1 MPSHAVA
8 ERVLDLPSF
17 KRELRKLTLV
27 SVAEQFPMLTVNAGI
42 NDASFDLDYLLE
54 CASVLAH
61 SDRGTA
67 QDAALRVAHFV
78 LSRTTASEGQK
89 AAAAIVLDVLTNRPA
104 LSLAVKRQL
113 VAADVLEHVPPPLLL
128 DALRREVEFSIADA
142 ATGELSMLNRFQ
154 MKVYRSVEDVQ
165 WVSVSAPTSSGKSFI
180 LERAVRDAL
189 MAGTARRIVYIVPT
203 RALVQEVEL
212 DFREKLATITPP
224 PLITS
229 VPQLPPHDENAA
241 IVLIFTQERLQLL
254 LTDLPNFA
262 PDMVVVDEAQ
272 KIGDGARGVLLEQ
285 VLDEVA
291 RRAPS
296 VRIVFASPMTE
307 NPEVLLEH
315 APASAQTLPVSSE
328 QVAVNQNLLW
338 VSQVKGKPLSWTI
351 ELCLGD
357 EIVPLGTFTL
367 PHKPAPESKRLPFVA
382 AALGVG
388 GGNLVYVKGAAD
400 AEDVARLLAAHFRDQ
415 KSDDA
420 ERTALRDLARKTIH
434 EDYALAETVPFGVAF
449 HYGNMPLIIR
459 SEIERL
465 FRAGKLRY
473 LVCTSTLIEGVNLP
487 ATSIFV
493 RGPQKGVGKPMN
505 EIDFWNL
512 AGRAGRQGKEF
523 QGNIIC
529 VDARVPGVWKSPPPT
544 YRRRY
549 VIERNTRRVLTKR
562 GDALVDYIVGG
573 TPRSTAREY
582 DELESAFVYVLGEH
596 LRYGGLV
603 NSPKVA
609 NLDAE
614 FVARLQQVC
623 ADAYATVDLPA
634 ELLSRNP
641 GVSPLAQQN
650 LLTYFRGKGDIE
662 ESIPADPA
670 SADAVDSYLRVVGIT
685 SQYPSGDPQQLNYP
699 RAILVVNWMRGFALA
714 RLISAAWKYYE
725 PKGEKLAAIIR
736 RTMAEIEEY
745 ARFRFAK
752 YSACYVDVLRFHLA
766 EINRPDLIAD
776 IPRLNIWLEFG
787 TSIVTQLS
795 LIGLGLSRTS
805 AIELSRLIPEDNLEM
820 DAVLQRL
827 REMNLEGTNLSP
839 IIVSEVRRTLGVAK
853 GA

>member
-1 MPSHAVA
+1 MPDEGGVA
-8 ERVLDLPSF
+8 ARLLDLPCF
-17 KRELRKLTLV
+17 RRELRKVTLV
-27 SVAEQFPMLTVNAGI
+27 SVAEQFPMLTVEEGI
-42 NDASFDLDYLLE
+42 TGAEIDLNYILE

-61 SDRGTA
+61 SERGVC

-78 LSRTTASEGQK
+78 LSRTTATEGQK

-104 LSLAVKRQL
+104 LGLAVRREL
-113 VAADVLEHVPPPLLL
+113 VSGDVLEHVPPPLLL

-154 MKVYRSVEDVQ
+154 MKVYRSVEDVP

-189 MAGTARRIVYIVPT
+189 IAGTARRIVYIVPT

-212 DFREKLATITPP
+212 DFRDKLAAVTPP

-229 VPQLPPHDENAA
+229 VPQIPPHDENAA
-241 IVLIFTQERLQLL
+241 IVLVFTQERLQLL
-254 LTDLPNFA
+254 LTDMPDFA
-262 PDMVVVDEAQ
+262 PDMIVVDEAQ
-272 KIGDGARGVLLEQ
+272 KIGEGARGVLLEQ

-291 RRAPS
+291 RRKPT

-307 NPEVLLEH
+307 NPEILLEY
-315 APASAQTLPVSSE
+315 APEAVTSLPVSSE
-328 QVAVNQNLLW
+328 QVAVNQNLVW
-338 VSQVKGKPLSWTI
+338 VSQVRGKPTHWTM

-367 PHKPAPESKRLPFVA
+367 PNKPSPDSKRLP
-382 AALGVG
+382 LGAG

-400 AEDVARLLAAHFRDQ
+400 AEDIARLLAAHFRED

-420 ERTALRDLARKTIH
+420 ELTALRDLAQKTIH
-434 EDYALAETVPFGVAF
+434 EDYALAETVQFGVAF

-523 QGNIIC
+523 QGNIVC

-573 TPRSTAREY
+573 TPRSTTREY

-596 LRYGGLV
+596 LRYDGLA
-603 NSPKVA
+603 NSPKMA
-609 NLDAE
+609 KLDAE
-614 FVARLQQVC
+614 FIARLQQAC
-623 ADAYATVDLPA
+623 ADAYATVELPV

-650 LLTYFRGKGDIE
+650 LLNYFRGKDSIE
-662 ESIPADPA
+662 ESMPADPA
-670 SADAVDSYLRVVGIT
+670 SIDARDSYLRVIGIT
-685 SQYPSGDPQQLNYP
+685 SQYLSGDPQQLNFP
-699 RAILVVNWMRGFALA
+699 RAILVVNWMRGHALA
-714 RLISAAWKYYE
+714 RLIAEAWKYWE
-725 PKGEKLAAIIR
+725 PRGEKLANVIR

-752 YSACYVDVLRFHLA
+752 YSACYVDVLRFHLTQT
-766 EINRPDLIAD
+766 NRADLIAD
-776 IPRLNIWLEFG
+776 IPRLNMWLEFG

-805 AIELSRLIPEDNLEM
+805 AIELSRLIPEDNLDM
-820 DAVLQRL
+820 DASLQRL
-827 REMNLEGTNLSP
+827 RELNLEGTNLSP
-839 IIVSEVRRTLGVAK
+839 IIVNEVRRMLGVAK
-853 GA
+853 IA